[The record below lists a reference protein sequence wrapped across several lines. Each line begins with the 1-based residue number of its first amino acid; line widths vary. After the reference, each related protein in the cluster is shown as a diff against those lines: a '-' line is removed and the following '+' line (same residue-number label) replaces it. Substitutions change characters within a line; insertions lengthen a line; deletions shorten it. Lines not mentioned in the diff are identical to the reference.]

1 MDLDVSDN
9 RFAQNSDAQ
18 PSRITATGRQEGLGR
33 GRGVEGVP
41 RPRPGQHVKSGCGV
55 AHRAGQHPTADQPGT
70 VDPVRT
76 GRNSPTAG
84 FEADDTATWRRD
96 AYRPAAVGALSD
108 RHLTSPDCGRSTTR
122 GPSRHSGVVPRSDGR
137 RPTIR
142 LGVTR
147 KPKLG
152 SGRRTDRDG
161 TGGLEPSDDAVV
173 VVRRRPADSSATDG
187 SGRPG

>member
-76 GRNSPTAG
+76 GRNSPTAR
-84 FEADDTATWRRD
+84 FEADDTAT
-96 AYRPAAVGALSD
+96 
-108 RHLTSPDCGRSTTR
+108 
-122 GPSRHSGVVPRSDGR
+122 
-137 RPTIR
+137 
-142 LGVTR
+142 
-147 KPKLG
+147 
-152 SGRRTDRDG
+152 
-161 TGGLEPSDDAVV
+161 
-173 VVRRRPADSSATDG
+173 
-187 SGRPG
+187 